1 MSTNTIATPDT
12 ETLTLN
18 VEAAETLTVDLRTLG
33 VATVEARRAFA
44 AKVAYAHKSNVA
56 EVLGFNGWSDY
67 AAHVFSA
74 DAMKSSKMTKS
85 DRESLVAQMI
95 EAAGIDAIG
104 SLSTRTLA
112 AMLGCSTGTASYLR
126 KSLNLNTGETI
137 GRDGKIYK
145 HPVKT
150 VAPAESDAEST
161 DGEPAESK
169 PAKGKASKS
178 GVASVQQAKTAELQG
193 LMEDIVRELSSR
205 WSEGDESAES
215 ALQEARDALAALFA

>member
-1 MSTNTIATPDT
+1 MTDTIVTPDT
-12 ETLTLN
+12 DTLTLN

-33 VATVEARRAFA
+33 IATVEARRAFA

-56 EVLGFNGWSDY
+56 EVLGFKGWSDY

-104 SLSTRTLA
+104 ALSTRTLA

-126 KSLNLNTGETI
+126 KAMGLNVGETI

-145 HPVKT
+145 HPVK
-150 VAPAESDAEST
+150 VESPAESGTESDGSEGDAPKGKSSKS
-161 DGEPAESK
+161 SK
-169 PAKGKASKS
+169 PGAAA
-178 GVASVQQAKTAELQG
+178 VAQAKT
-193 LMEDIVRELSSR
+193 EDLRGTVQDVIRELSNR
-205 WSEGDESAES
+205 WAEGDESAES
-215 ALQEARDALAALFA
+215 ALIEARDALAALLS